1 MRTSNKKQAE
11 ETDET
16 NLEEILSNDNDVQT
30 VSADDQQLEDNQPLE
45 IYIKDK
51 SQYDQI
57 FLDGLRWNE
66 PIKLI
71 DNYVLLGK
79 DTAYFPEP
87 IPINKQIVFSG
98 KNENNI
104 FVLTVTRQN
113 LTNLKYQFQLKSIT
127 NEIINTKSGAAIL
140 GSMFFL
146 GAETD
151 EDDETG
157 LSYLS
162 TEYRDDKNNCW
173 FCIRIG
179 DLYDNGKPQVKIQYG
194 CEDKSKQRLELDDC
208 PTLRMK

>member
-1 MRTSNKKQAE
+1 MDIVS
-11 ETDET
+11 TD
-16 NLEEILSNDNDVQT
+16 N
-30 VSADDQQLEDNQPLE
+30 QQLEDNQPLE

-51 SQYDQI
+51 SQYDQRFI
-57 FLDGLRWNE
+57 DGLKWNE

-71 DNYVLLGK
+71 DNYIVLGN

-87 IPINKQIVFSG
+87 IPINKQITFSG
-98 KNENNI
+98 KNKNNI
-104 FVLTVTRQN
+104 FVLTVRRQN
-113 LTNLKYQFQLKSIT
+113 LTNLKYQFQLKTTT
-127 NEIINTKSGAAIL
+127 NNVIDTKSGTAIL

-162 TEYRDDKNNCW
+162 TEYRDDKNDCW

-179 DLYDNGKPQVKIQYG
+179 DIDDIGKPQAKVLYG
-194 CEDKSKQRLELDDC
+194 CDDKSKRRLELDDC
-208 PTLRMK
+208 PTLRTE